1 MKVRD
6 IGSNMTELELG
17 STTVLF
23 SYQTPVAAH
32 IEGDGYIRTSRKW
45 SVTTSRHINKWL
57 ASNRAQAPRE
67 VDQSVLDSLTERA

>member
-1 MKVRD
+1 MKVRN

-17 STTVLF
+17 SKTILF

-32 IEGDGYIRTSRKW
+32 IEGEGYVRTSKHW

-57 ASNRAQAPRE
+57 ASNRAQAPRT
-67 VDQSVLDSLTERA
+67 VDQSELDNMVAQ